1 MSDAYLLPAV
11 EQILAERLKIPVEM
25 VSDPEGGPGAE
36 ITGRLLLGGTP
47 RHGLRPVA
55 ELPSEERWEFRVEAR
70 ARWSD
75 AELDSAAAR
84 AGRSSTAP
92 LLVLARSFEREAL
105 ARLRAADVSHADL
118 KGNVFLR
125 AEGLYLWLPADRPV
139 QWKAAPRKLLNPFSK
154 RSSLVVR
161 ALMEN
166 AGSEW
171 GVRELAAELG
181 ISAGHV
187 SEVLRTLVER
197 GYAVSSGGKWKLGDA
212 VAVLR
217 EWARRYDW
225 RENAMCSYVVPYE
238 PDETIQQLATKLD
251 ARRIRFAL
259 TLLSGADQ
267 VAPHVQHGQTHVYVE
282 PGQMEAAAKLVHEQ
296 LYAEPVESGGSLH
309 LLDPYYGRAAF
320 YGVREIE
327 GIPTV
332 SNVQLFLDLLRFP
345 LRGPE
350 AARAVALGPLA
361 AQLAMGARE
370 ANSLATLAE

>member
-1 MSDAYLLPAV
+1 VA
-11 EQILAERLKIPVEM
+11 
-25 VSDPEGGPGAE
+25 GP
-36 ITGRLLLGGTP
+36 
-47 RHGLRPVA
+47 
-55 ELPSEERWEFRVEAR
+55 PSEERWEFRVEAR
-70 ARWSD
+70 ARWSN
-75 AELDSAAAR
+75 AELESATAR

-92 LLVLARSFEREAL
+92 LLILARSFEREAL

-118 KGNVFLR
+118 KGNVFIR
-125 AEGLYLWLPADRPV
+125 AEGLYLWLPADRSI
-139 QWKAAPRKLLNPFSK
+139 QWGTAPRKLLNPFSK

-166 AGSEW
+166 TGHEW
-171 GVRELAAELG
+171 GVRELAAELD

-187 SEVLRTLVER
+187 SEVLRTLVES

-212 VAVLR
+212 IAVLR

-225 RENAMCSYVVPYE
+225 RENAIRSFIVPFE
-238 PDETIQQLATKLD
+238 PGDTIHALATRLD
-251 ARRIRFAL
+251 AERIRFAL
-259 TLLSGADQ
+259 TLLSGADR

-282 PGQMEAAAKLVHEQ
+282 PGRMKAAAKLVHEQ

-320 YGVREIE
+320 YGAREID
-327 GIPTV
+327 GIPVV

-350 AARAVALGPLA
+350 AARVVALGPLA
-361 AQLAMGARE
+361 AQLGLSARE
-370 ANSLATLAE
+370 VNSLASLAE